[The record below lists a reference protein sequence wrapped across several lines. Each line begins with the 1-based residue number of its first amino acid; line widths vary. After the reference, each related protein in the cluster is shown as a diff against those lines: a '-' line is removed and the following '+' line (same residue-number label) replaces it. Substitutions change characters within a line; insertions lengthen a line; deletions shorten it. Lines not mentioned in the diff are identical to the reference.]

1 MIWFSLPHYG
11 NKNMKTS
18 ARAPSFSLRS
28 TVYYTV
34 AALSAFSL
42 QSSYATEFSQTPIV
56 GINSSYPAN
65 VVLAQSVEYPTAGA
79 AYEPSG
85 TPTLNLDKFTKNNY
99 IGYFDPAKCYSYNP
113 SGYFEP
119 VSNATS
125 DGSCGGS
132 TFSGKGL
139 NWLTMSAIDIYR
151 HAMTGGNRAWGTG
164 QDNSAYQNGDSS
176 SSTYLRRAYVDR
188 NTNGQSS
195 YGLRTRRLA
204 SDVYGKILPSIYKPA
219 ARTNYVEV
227 TNNGFQMT
235 IGGETFNVVTQVCKL
250 GMLEANCT
258 AYGNVY
264 KPTGLMQENINKMRF
279 STLGYLNV
287 ASHDQNGGALRA
299 RMKSLLGEITDNGI
313 QLGAEIDD
321 YGRFVANPDTTD
333 AADSGV
339 TNSGVINYLN
349 KFGDSGT
356 YKQYDPAGELYY
368 TGLRYL
374 RKKNFEGI
382 KSVYRNTGGPAALDN
397 FPYITDWNDPLIKKG
412 ETVTSKAAM
421 CRPNYMMY
429 IGDINTWHD
438 NSVPNFYSD
447 SGNNRAPTDD
457 GEVATRAALQAI
469 VTAEGVNKSFSM
481 GDTLGAE
488 NSRGSIAGLA
498 SWARTN
504 DIRPDLDGRQF
515 LRTIMIDTNEGG
527 NFKSSGVGSQN
538 RNSFYWAAKYGGFD
552 SDKVE
557 ESGGIPAIRERGQW
571 TSDAAGQTSLG
582 AFADGVP
589 KTYAVANNPDNMI
602 TALKKAFNA
611 IQSVE
616 SPSQTAVGV
625 SLNSGTVIDLSGN
638 GTGKAMLFQSSYK
651 KNSSGWQG
659 DVIAYNV
666 ETNGF
671 TEKWKLS
678 NILWNA
684 YRTNFSNRKVWT
696 TGSGQVMQFNAGN
709 ATSLSSSLQLGV
721 NSVTGNPANLI
732 NYVLGSGN
740 NETGRSGETFRA
752 RPENSL
758 LGTVVNSTVNVLT
771 PPSAAPSQC
780 ANQTRLETL
789 KKRQNVYAFAANDGM
804 LHVVDSNGQEK
815 FAYIPSTA
823 LPKLKDYAKA
833 SDEHIYIN
841 DGSPAVGEACVN
853 DQQTSVIVG
862 TTGRG
867 GEAVYA
873 IDASNI
879 GNTDFTPA
887 NSNVLWEFT
896 KQDDSDLGLTVHT
909 PILGEVKGADNKLKS
924 VAVVS
929 SGYNTQSNNGYLYV
943 LQIGKTGVWAQ
954 NNNYWKIRLGA
965 AGVGA
970 PKVIDTDKDG
980 TIDRIYVGDEAGKLW
995 RADYS
1000 NGTWSAKAIFSGS
1013 RPITGAPDAVQTGDH
1028 YTVIFNTGR
1037 YFDPIADGSTT
1048 QQNYAYG
1055 LFDKDGT
1062 AIAESALLNQSMGT
1076 TATAS
1081 NSAGTYYEAS
1091 KNQLSGSHKGWRLS
1105 LPQGFMSVDDAYIR
1119 RRKTAQFYIF
1129 SNQSSNTVNSN
1140 VCTTDGQTGV
1150 IEVDLRNG
1158 GLYPQKIFDTDRNEK
1173 YDDRDASASMLV
1185 SDGLGSLKRSNATV
1199 VAPETVDKLFS
1210 VDASGK
1216 LKEIDLNAFV
1226 IKKSIRRLSWR
1237 ELF

>member
-11 NKNMKTS
+11 NKNMETS
-18 ARAPSFSLRS
+18 TRAPSFSLRS

-34 AALSAFSL
+34 AALTAFSL

-56 GINSSYPAN
+56 GVGNTYPAN
-65 VVLAQSVEYPTAGA
+65 VVLALSVEYPTAGA

-113 SGYFEP
+113 GGYFEP
-119 VSNATS
+119 VSNAAS
-125 DGSCGGS
+125 DGSCTGS
-132 TFSGKGL
+132 TLFSGKGL

-151 HAMTGGNRAWGTG
+151 QAMTGGNRARGTG
-164 QDNSAYQNGDSS
+164 QDNSAYQNGDSLLFTS
-176 SSTYLRRAYVDR
+176 LRRAYVNP
-188 NTNGQSS
+188 NTNGAIGLATRYLSS
-195 YGLRTRRLA
+195 N
-204 SDVYGKILPSIYKPA
+204 VYNRIIPSKYY
-219 ARTNYVEV
+219 TNSPSTVRV

-235 IGGETFNVVTQVCKL
+235 IGSDTFNVVVQVCKS
-250 GMLEANCT
+250 GMLEANCS

-279 STLGYLNV
+279 SALGYLNV
-287 ASHDQNGGALRA
+287 AGNNQQGGALRA
-299 RMKSLLGEITDNGI
+299 RMKSLLGETTAEKNIE
-313 QLGAEIDD
+313 LGAEIDAN
-321 YGRFVANPDTTD
+321 GLFVTNPDTED
-333 AADSGV
+333 ARESAV

-356 YKQYDPAGELYY
+356 YKTNDPAAELYY

-382 KSVYRNTGGPAALDN
+382 RSVYRNTGGQAALDN
-397 FPYITDWNDPLIKKG
+397 FPMITDWNDPLIKKG

-429 IGDINTWHD
+429 IGDINTHYD
-438 NSVPNFYSD
+438 NSVPNFKYV
-447 SGNNRAPTDD
+447 SGDNSAPTDD
-457 GEVATRAALQAI
+457 SEVNTQQALKDILQI
-469 VTAEGVNKSFSM
+469 EGTTKSFSF
-481 GDTLGAE
+481 GDNIGA
-488 NSRGSIAGLA
+488 SLSHGAIAGLA
-498 SWARTN
+498 YWARTN
-504 DIRPDLDGRQF
+504 DIRTDLGGRQF
-515 LRTIMIDTNEGG
+515 LHTMMIDTNENG
-527 NFKSSGVGSQN
+527 NFRSSGAGTKNQ
-538 RNSFYWAAKYGGFD
+538 NSFYWAAKYGGFD

-557 ESGGIPAIRERGQW
+557 EEGGMPAIRERAQW

-589 KTYAVANNPDNMI
+589 KTYAVANNPENM
-602 TALKKAFNA
+602 TAALKSAFLA
-611 IQSVE
+611 MQGVE

-625 SLNSGTVIDLSGN
+625 SLNSGTVIDLSDN

-696 TGSGQVMQFNAGN
+696 TGGGQVMQFNAGN
-709 ATSLSSSLQLGV
+709 ATSLSSSLQLGT

-804 LHVVDSNGQEK
+804 LHIVDSNGQEK

-841 DGSPAVGEACVN
+841 DGSPAVGEACVH

-1013 RPITGAPDAVQTGDH
+1013 RPITGAPDAVQTGDY

-1129 SNQSSNTVNSN
+1129 SNQSSNAVNSN

>member
-11 NKNMKTS
+11 NKNMETS

-34 AALSAFSL
+34 AALTAFSL

-56 GINSSYPAN
+56 GVGNTYPAN
-65 VVLAQSVEYPTAGA
+65 VVLALSVEYPTAGA
-79 AYEPSG
+79 AYDPASA
-85 TPTLNLDKFTKNNY
+85 PTLTRDQFTKNNY
-99 IGYFDPAKCYSYNP
+99 IGYFDPAKCYIYN
-113 SGYFEP
+113 SGGYFEP
-119 VSNATS
+119 TSNAAS
-125 DGSCGGS
+125 DGSCTGS
-132 TFSGKGL
+132 TLFSGKGL

-151 HAMTGGNRAWGTG
+151 QAMTGGNRARGTA
-164 QDNSAYQNGDSS
+164 QDNTAYQNGDTVGFTS
-176 SSTYLRRAYVDR
+176 LRRAYVDL
-188 NTNGQSS
+188 NTNGQAAL
-195 YGLRTRRLA
+195 GLRTRRLA
-204 SDVYGKILPSIYKPA
+204 SDVYDRILPSKYKPA
-219 ARTNYVEV
+219 SGTANYVEV
-227 TNNGFQMT
+227 TNNGFRMT
-235 IGGETFNVVTQVCKL
+235 VGGDTFNVVVQVCKS
-250 GMLEANCT
+250 GMLEANCS

-264 KPTGLMQENINKMRF
+264 KPTGLMQDNINKMRF
-279 STLGYLNV
+279 SALGYLNV
-287 ASHDQNGGALRA
+287 VGNNQQGGALRA
-299 RMKSLLGEITDNGI
+299 RMKSLLGETTADNI
-313 QLGAEIDD
+313 ALGAEVDAN
-321 YGRFVANPDTTD
+321 GLFVTNPDTKD
-333 AADSGV
+333 AADSNV

-356 YKQYDPAGELYY
+356 YKTNDPAAELYY

-374 RKKNFEGI
+374 RKKGFPTA
-382 KSVYRNTGGPAALDN
+382 YRNTGGQAALDN
-397 FPYITDWNDPLIKKG
+397 FPMITNWNDPLIKQG

-429 IGDINTWHD
+429 IGDINTHYD
-438 NSVPNFYSD
+438 NSVPNFLSFNGD
-447 SGNNRAPTDD
+447 NSAPTDD
-457 GEVATRAALQAI
+457 SEVNTQKALKDILQI
-469 VTAEGVNKSFSM
+469 EGTAKSFSF
-481 GDTLGAE
+481 GDNVGSTLSHGA
-488 NSRGSIAGLA
+488 ITGLA
-498 SWARTN
+498 YWARTN
-504 DIRPDLDGRQF
+504 DIRTDLSGRQF
-515 LRTIMIDTNEGG
+515 LRTMMIDTNERGD
-527 NFKSSGVGSQN
+527 FKSSGSGSN
-538 RNSFYWAAKYGGFD
+538 RNGFYWAAKYGGFTPD
-552 SDKVE
+552 EAEIKGE
-557 ESGGIPAIRERGQW
+557 KLPAIRERSQW
-571 TSDAAGQTSLG
+571 TSDAAGQTSLN

-589 KTYAVANNPDNMI
+589 KTYAVANNPENM
-602 TALKKAFNA
+602 TAALKSAFLA
-611 IQSVE
+611 MQGVE

-678 NILWNA
+678 SILWNA

-709 ATSLSSSLQLGV
+709 ATSLSSSLQLGT

-804 LHVVDSNGQEK
+804 LHIVDSNGQEK

-1081 NSAGTYYEAS
+1081 NSAGTYY
-1091 KNQLSGSHKGWRLS
+1091 L
-1105 LPQGFMSVDDAYIR
+1105 
-1119 RRKTAQFYIF
+1119 
-1129 SNQSSNTVNSN
+1129 
-1140 VCTTDGQTGV
+1140 
-1150 IEVDLRNG
+1150 
-1158 GLYPQKIFDTDRNEK
+1158 
-1173 YDDRDASASMLV
+1173 
-1185 SDGLGSLKRSNATV
+1185 
-1199 VAPETVDKLFS
+1199 
-1210 VDASGK
+1210 
-1216 LKEIDLNAFV
+1216 
-1226 IKKSIRRLSWR
+1226 
-1237 ELF
+1237 

>member
-1 MIWFSLPHYG
+1 
-11 NKNMKTS
+11 
-18 ARAPSFSLRS
+18 
-28 TVYYTV
+28 
-34 AALSAFSL
+34 
-42 QSSYATEFSQTPIV
+42 
-56 GINSSYPAN
+56 
-65 VVLAQSVEYPTAGA
+65 
-79 AYEPSG
+79 
-85 TPTLNLDKFTKNNY
+85 
-99 IGYFDPAKCYSYNP
+99 
-113 SGYFEP
+113 
-119 VSNATS
+119 
-125 DGSCGGS
+125 
-132 TFSGKGL
+132 
-139 NWLTMSAIDIYR
+139 MSAIDIYR
-151 HAMTGGNRAWGTG
+151 QAMTGGNRARGTA
-164 QDNSAYQNGDSS
+164 QDNTAYQNGDTVGFTS
-176 SSTYLRRAYVDR
+176 LRRAYVDL
-188 NTNGQSS
+188 NTNGQAAL
-195 YGLRTRRLA
+195 GLRTRRLA
-204 SDVYGKILPSIYKPA
+204 SDVYDRILPSKYKPA
-219 ARTNYVEV
+219 SGTANYVEV
-227 TNNGFQMT
+227 TNNGFRMT
-235 IGGETFNVVTQVCKL
+235 VGGDTFNVVVQVCKS
-250 GMLEANCT
+250 GMLEANCS

-264 KPTGLMQENINKMRF
+264 KPTGLMQDNINKMRF
-279 STLGYLNV
+279 SALGYLNV
-287 ASHDQNGGALRA
+287 VGNNQQGGALRA
-299 RMKSLLGEITDNGI
+299 RMKSLLGETTADNI
-313 QLGAEIDD
+313 ALGAEVDAN
-321 YGRFVANPDTTD
+321 GLFVTNPDTKD
-333 AADSGV
+333 AADSNV

-356 YKQYDPAGELYY
+356 YKTNDPAAELYY

-374 RKKNFEGI
+374 RKKGFPTA
-382 KSVYRNTGGPAALDN
+382 YRNTGGQAALDN
-397 FPYITDWNDPLIKKG
+397 FPMITNWNDPLIKQG

-429 IGDINTWHD
+429 IGDINTHYD
-438 NSVPNFYSD
+438 NSVPNFLSFNGD
-447 SGNNRAPTDD
+447 NSAPTDD
-457 GEVATRAALQAI
+457 SEVNTQKALKDILQI
-469 VTAEGVNKSFSM
+469 EGTAKSFSF
-481 GDTLGAE
+481 GDNVGSTLSHGA
-488 NSRGSIAGLA
+488 ITGLA
-498 SWARTN
+498 YWARTN
-504 DIRPDLDGRQF
+504 DIRTDLSGRQF
-515 LRTIMIDTNEGG
+515 LRTMMIDTNERGD
-527 NFKSSGVGSQN
+527 FKSSGSGSN
-538 RNSFYWAAKYGGFD
+538 RNGFYWAAKYGGFTPD
-552 SDKVE
+552 EAEIKGE
-557 ESGGIPAIRERGQW
+557 KLPAIRERSQW
-571 TSDAAGQTSLG
+571 TSDAAGQTSLN

-589 KTYAVANNPDNMI
+589 KTYAVANNPENM
-602 TALKKAFNA
+602 TAALKSAFLA
-611 IQSVE
+611 MQGVE

-678 NILWNA
+678 SILWNA

-709 ATSLSSSLQLGV
+709 ATSLSSSLQLGT

-804 LHVVDSNGQEK
+804 LHIVDSNGQEK

-909 PILGEVKGADNKLKS
+909 PILGEVKGVDNKLKS

-943 LQIGKTGVWAQ
+943 LQIGKTGAWAQ

-1091 KNQLSGSHKGWRLS
+1091 KNQLSDSHKGWRLS

>member
-1 MIWFSLPHYG
+1 
-11 NKNMKTS
+11 
-18 ARAPSFSLRS
+18 
-28 TVYYTV
+28 
-34 AALSAFSL
+34 
-42 QSSYATEFSQTPIV
+42 
-56 GINSSYPAN
+56 
-65 VVLAQSVEYPTAGA
+65 
-79 AYEPSG
+79 
-85 TPTLNLDKFTKNNY
+85 
-99 IGYFDPAKCYSYNP
+99 
-113 SGYFEP
+113 
-119 VSNATS
+119 
-125 DGSCGGS
+125 
-132 TFSGKGL
+132 
-139 NWLTMSAIDIYR
+139 
-151 HAMTGGNRAWGTG
+151 MTGGNRARGTA
-164 QDNSAYQNGDSS
+164 QDNTAYQNGDTVGFTS
-176 SSTYLRRAYVDR
+176 LRRAYVDL
-188 NTNGQSS
+188 NTNGQAAL
-195 YGLRTRRLA
+195 GLRTRRLA
-204 SDVYGKILPSIYKPA
+204 SDVYDRILPSKYKPA
-219 ARTNYVEV
+219 SGTANYVEV
-227 TNNGFQMT
+227 TNNGFRMT
-235 IGGETFNVVTQVCKL
+235 VGGDTFNVVVQVCKS
-250 GMLEANCT
+250 GMLEANCS

-264 KPTGLMQENINKMRF
+264 KPTGLMQDNINKMRF
-279 STLGYLNV
+279 SALGYLNV
-287 ASHDQNGGALRA
+287 VGNNQQGGALRA
-299 RMKSLLGEITDNGI
+299 RMKSLLGETTADNI
-313 QLGAEIDD
+313 ALGAEVDAN
-321 YGRFVANPDTTD
+321 GLFVTNPDTKD
-333 AADSGV
+333 AADSNV

-356 YKQYDPAGELYY
+356 YKTNDPAAELYY

-374 RKKNFEGI
+374 RKKGFPTA
-382 KSVYRNTGGPAALDN
+382 YRNTGGQAALDN
-397 FPYITDWNDPLIKKG
+397 FPMITNWNDPLIKQG

-429 IGDINTWHD
+429 IGDINTHYD
-438 NSVPNFYSD
+438 NSVPNFLSFNGD
-447 SGNNRAPTDD
+447 NSAPTDD
-457 GEVATRAALQAI
+457 SEVNTQKALKDILQI
-469 VTAEGVNKSFSM
+469 EGTAKSFSF
-481 GDTLGAE
+481 GDNVGSTLSHGA
-488 NSRGSIAGLA
+488 ITGLA
-498 SWARTN
+498 YWARTN
-504 DIRPDLDGRQF
+504 DIRTDLSGRQF
-515 LRTIMIDTNEGG
+515 LRTMMIDTNERGD
-527 NFKSSGVGSQN
+527 FKSSGSGSN
-538 RNSFYWAAKYGGFD
+538 RNGFYWAAKYGGFTPD
-552 SDKVE
+552 EAEIKGE
-557 ESGGIPAIRERGQW
+557 KLPAIRERSQW
-571 TSDAAGQTSLG
+571 TSDAAGQTSLN

-589 KTYAVANNPDNMI
+589 KTYAVANNPENM
-602 TALKKAFNA
+602 TAALKSAFLA
-611 IQSVE
+611 MQGVE

-678 NILWNA
+678 SILWNA

-709 ATSLSSSLQLGV
+709 ATSLSSSLQLGT

-804 LHVVDSNGQEK
+804 LHIVDSNGQEK

-909 PILGEVKGADNKLKS
+909 PILGEVKGVDNKLKS

-943 LQIGKTGVWAQ
+943 LQIGKTGAWAQ

-1091 KNQLSGSHKGWRLS
+1091 KNQLSDSHKGWRLS

>member
-1 MIWFSLPHYG
+1 ME
-11 NKNMKTS
+11 TS

-34 AALSAFSL
+34 AALTAFSL

-56 GINSSYPAN
+56 GVGNTYPAN
-65 VVLAQSVEYPTAGA
+65 VVLALSVEYPTAGA
-79 AYEPSG
+79 AYDPASA
-85 TPTLNLDKFTKNNY
+85 PTLTRDQFTKNNY
-99 IGYFDPAKCYSYNP
+99 IGYFDPAKCYIYN
-113 SGYFEP
+113 SGGYFEP
-119 VSNATS
+119 TSNATS
-125 DGSCGGS
+125 DGSCTGS
-132 TFSGKGL
+132 TLFSGKGL

-151 HAMTGGNRAWGTG
+151 QAMTGGNRARGTA
-164 QDNSAYQNGDSS
+164 QDNTAYQNGDTVGFTS
-176 SSTYLRRAYVDR
+176 LRRAYVDL
-188 NTNGQSS
+188 NTNGQAAL
-195 YGLRTRRLA
+195 GLRTRRLA
-204 SDVYGKILPSIYKPA
+204 SDVYDRILPSKYKPA
-219 ARTNYVEV
+219 SGTANYVEV
-227 TNNGFQMT
+227 TNNGFRMT
-235 IGGETFNVVTQVCKL
+235 VGGDTFNVVVQVCKS
-250 GMLEANCT
+250 GMLEANCS

-264 KPTGLMQENINKMRF
+264 KPTGLMQDNINKMRF
-279 STLGYLNV
+279 SALGYLNV
-287 ASHDQNGGALRA
+287 VGNNQQGGALRA
-299 RMKSLLGEITDNGI
+299 RMKSLLGETTADNI
-313 QLGAEIDD
+313 ALGAEVDAN
-321 YGRFVANPDTTD
+321 GLFVTNPDTKD
-333 AADSGV
+333 AADSNV

-356 YKQYDPAGELYY
+356 YKTNDPAAELYY

-374 RKKNFEGI
+374 RKKGFPTA
-382 KSVYRNTGGPAALDN
+382 YRNTGGQAALDN
-397 FPYITDWNDPLIKKG
+397 FPMITNWNDPLIKQG

-429 IGDINTWHD
+429 IGDINTHYD
-438 NSVPNFYSD
+438 NSVPNFLSFNGD
-447 SGNNRAPTDD
+447 NSAPTDD
-457 GEVATRAALQAI
+457 SEVNTQKALKDILQI
-469 VTAEGVNKSFSM
+469 EGTAKSFSF
-481 GDTLGAE
+481 GDNVGSTLSHGA
-488 NSRGSIAGLA
+488 ITGLA
-498 SWARTN
+498 YWARTN
-504 DIRPDLDGRQF
+504 DIRTDLSGRQF
-515 LRTIMIDTNEGG
+515 LRTMMIDTNERGD
-527 NFKSSGVGSQN
+527 FKSSGSGSN
-538 RNSFYWAAKYGGFD
+538 RNGFYWAAKYGGFAPD
-552 SDKVE
+552 EAEIKGE
-557 ESGGIPAIRERGQW
+557 KLPAIRERSQW
-571 TSDAAGQTSLG
+571 TSDAAGQTSLN

-589 KTYAVANNPDNMI
+589 KTYAVANNPENM
-602 TALKKAFNA
+602 TAALKSAFLA
-611 IQSVE
+611 MQGVE

-678 NILWNA
+678 SILWNA

-709 ATSLSSSLQLGV
+709 ATSLSSSLQLGT

-879 GNTDFTPA
+879 GSTDFTPA

-909 PILGEVKGADNKLKS
+909 PILGEVKGTDNKLKS

-943 LQIGKTGVWAQ
+943 LQIGKTGAWAQ

-1091 KNQLSGSHKGWRLS
+1091 KNQLSDSHKGWRLS

>member
-1 MIWFSLPHYG
+1 
-11 NKNMKTS
+11 
-18 ARAPSFSLRS
+18 
-28 TVYYTV
+28 
-34 AALSAFSL
+34 
-42 QSSYATEFSQTPIV
+42 
-56 GINSSYPAN
+56 
-65 VVLAQSVEYPTAGA
+65 
-79 AYEPSG
+79 
-85 TPTLNLDKFTKNNY
+85 
-99 IGYFDPAKCYSYNP
+99 
-113 SGYFEP
+113 
-119 VSNATS
+119 
-125 DGSCGGS
+125 
-132 TFSGKGL
+132 
-139 NWLTMSAIDIYR
+139 MSAIDIYR
-151 HAMTGGNRAWGTG
+151 QAMTGGNRARGTA
-164 QDNSAYQNGDSS
+164 QDNTAYQNGDTVGFTS
-176 SSTYLRRAYVDR
+176 LRRAYVDL
-188 NTNGQSS
+188 NTNGQAAL
-195 YGLRTRRLA
+195 GLRTRRLA
-204 SDVYGKILPSIYKPA
+204 SDVYDRILPSKYKPA
-219 ARTNYVEV
+219 SGTANYVEV
-227 TNNGFQMT
+227 TNNGFRMT
-235 IGGETFNVVTQVCKL
+235 VGGDTFNVVVQVCKS
-250 GMLEANCT
+250 GMLEANCS

-264 KPTGLMQENINKMRF
+264 KPTGLMQDNINKMRF
-279 STLGYLNV
+279 SALGYLNV
-287 ASHDQNGGALRA
+287 VGNNQQGGALRA
-299 RMKSLLGEITDNGI
+299 RMKSLLGETTADNI
-313 QLGAEIDD
+313 ALGAEVDAN
-321 YGRFVANPDTTD
+321 GLFVTNPDTKD
-333 AADSGV
+333 AADSNV

-356 YKQYDPAGELYY
+356 YKTNDPAAELYY

-374 RKKNFEGI
+374 RKKGFPTA
-382 KSVYRNTGGPAALDN
+382 YRNTGGQAALDN
-397 FPYITDWNDPLIKKG
+397 FPMITNWNDPLIKQG

-429 IGDINTWHD
+429 IGDINTHYD
-438 NSVPNFYSD
+438 NSVPNFLSFNGD
-447 SGNNRAPTDD
+447 NSAPTDD
-457 GEVATRAALQAI
+457 SEVNTQKALKDILQI
-469 VTAEGVNKSFSM
+469 EGTAKSFSF
-481 GDTLGAE
+481 GDNVGSTLSHGA
-488 NSRGSIAGLA
+488 ITGLA
-498 SWARTN
+498 YWARTN
-504 DIRPDLDGRQF
+504 DIRTDLSGRQF
-515 LRTIMIDTNEGG
+515 LRTMMIDTNERGD
-527 NFKSSGVGSQN
+527 FKSSGSGSN
-538 RNSFYWAAKYGGFD
+538 RNGFYWAAKYGGFAPD
-552 SDKVE
+552 EAEIKGE
-557 ESGGIPAIRERGQW
+557 KLPAIRERSQW
-571 TSDAAGQTSLG
+571 TSDAAGQTSLN

-589 KTYAVANNPDNMI
+589 KTYAVANNPENM
-602 TALKKAFNA
+602 TAALKSAFLA
-611 IQSVE
+611 MQGVE

-678 NILWNA
+678 SILWNA

-709 ATSLSSSLQLGV
+709 ATSLSSSLQLGT

-909 PILGEVKGADNKLKS
+909 PILGEVKGTDNKLKS

-943 LQIGKTGVWAQ
+943 LQIGKTGAWAQ

-1091 KNQLSGSHKGWRLS
+1091 KNQLSDSHKGWRLS